1 MKEKKRTKQSI
12 SDFYSG
18 GGPAYTSPFLIDMR
32 KALVREESVSTD
44 EFNDFV
50 AFGYL
55 FAYQYIPMEHVRL
68 VTREMMLADKI
79 ADILGR

>member
-1 MKEKKRTKQSI
+1 MKERKKQTK

-18 GGPAYTSPFLIDMR
+18 AGPAYTSPFLIDMR
-32 KALVREESVSTD
+32 KVLVREDSVSVED
-44 EFNDFV
+44 FNDFV

-55 FAYQYIPMEHVRL
+55 FAYQYIPMEHVRQ
-68 VTREMMLADKI
+68 VTYELMLADKL